1 MRAVLPARQGLLD
14 RHRPFDRPVRLD
26 RLPQHQSTLHRREL
40 PTQPRDRGEVGAV
53 AADAG
58 VTPAQV
64 ALAWLL
70 AKSDDIAPIPGTRRV
85 VRLEENVAAD
95 DVVLTADQM
104 KRLDGLTPASGGHHT
119 EAQMEMIE
127 R

>member
-1 MRAVLPARQGLLD
+1 MTTDFRA
-14 RHRPFDRPVRLD
+14 
-26 RLPQHQSTLHRREL
+26 TN
-40 PTQPRDRGEVGAV
+40 PRFTGENFQRNLAIADEVQAV

-70 AKSDDIAPIPGTRRV
+70 AKGDDIAPIPGTRRV
-85 VRLEENVAAD
+85 TRLEENAAAD
-95 DVVLTADQM
+95 GVVLTAEQM
-104 KRLDGLTPASGGHHT
+104 KRLDELTPPSGGHHT
-119 EAQMEMIE
+119 DAQMEMIE